1 MALKIA
7 LKKYLATYAEPES
20 NGFTDFPYRF
30 NQALVVPCHDE
41 PVEAIFDLLQ
51 LPETDD
57 ATLVILVINQ
67 PDSPTTGSRDQQL
80 WDTLQDQYTEKWV
93 DQPGIVLY
101 SLPDLNHSLLV
112 VDRFSAGRQIPHEQG
127 VGLARKIGSDIAC
140 KLIYNKKIASH
151 WIHSTDADVRL
162 PPDYFQPPTYHTDA
176 AALIYPFQHHCQ
188 DKTLQLAIDLYEFRL
203 RYYVAALQWAGS
215 GYGFHTIG
223 SLICIDA
230 NSYAKV
236 RGFPKRAGAEDF
248 YLLNKLAKVGTV
260 QSLESPVVQIEAR
273 ISKRVPFGTGPA
285 LESIQAL
292 DLPLEDYR
300 FYHPQNFIDLAC
312 WHGLIKP
319 LWHARKHYQQ
329 VGLYQTLESLLE
341 TMTEQELRS
350 TEAEPSICGQL
361 ERLHTILSGLKL
373 DRFLDHG
380 FSHCS
385 NQSTFEKQLYDWF
398 DGFKTLRFIHLSRD
412 HYFPDI
418 RLQDIT
424 EQYTGW
430 LEEISENSPEPGVNL
445 AQAAYIKQGFSRQT
459 DF

>member
-1 MALKIA
+1 MA
-7 LKKYLATYAEPES
+7 LKKYLERYAECETQR
-20 NGFTDFPYRF
+20 FTDFPYRF
-30 NQALVVPCHDE
+30 DHILVIPCHDE
-41 PVEAIFDLLQ
+41 PVEAIFDLFQ
-51 LPETDD
+51 LPETNG

-67 PDSPTTGSRDQQL
+67 PDSPTKDSRDQQL
-80 WDTLQDQYTEKWV
+80 WDALQSRYTGEWAT
-93 DQPGIVLY
+93 QSGIVLY
-101 SLPDLNHSLLV
+101 SLPDSNNSLLV
-112 VDRFSAGRQIPHEQG
+112 VDRFSAGRQIPNEQG

-140 KLIYNKKIASH
+140 KLIYDKKIANH

-162 PPDYFQPPTYHTDA
+162 PPDYFQPPSSHA
-176 AALIYPFQHHCQ
+176 GIAALIYPFQHHCP

-215 GYGFHTIG
+215 GYGFQTIG

-230 NSYAKV
+230 DSYAKV

-248 YLLNKLAKVGTV
+248 YLLNKLAKVGKV
-260 QSLESPVVQIEAR
+260 HSLESPVVQVEAR

-300 FYHPQNFIDLAC
+300 FYHPKSFIDLAS
-312 WHGLIKP
+312 WHRLIEP

-329 VGLYQTLESLLE
+329 VGLYQTLESLLD
-341 TMTEQELRS
+341 TTTQHDCVN
-350 TEAEPSICGQL
+350 TEAKPPVSGQL
-361 ERLHTILSGLKL
+361 ERLYKTLNALKL
-373 DRFLDHG
+373 ETFLDHG

-385 NQSTFEKQLYDWF
+385 NQSTFKKQFHDWF

-418 RLQDIT
+418 RLQEIT
-424 EQYTGW
+424 DNYARW
-430 LEEISENSPEPGVNL
+430 FEEVSKDPAQSGFNL
-445 AQAAYIKQGFSRQT
+445 AQAAYLQQWFPRQT